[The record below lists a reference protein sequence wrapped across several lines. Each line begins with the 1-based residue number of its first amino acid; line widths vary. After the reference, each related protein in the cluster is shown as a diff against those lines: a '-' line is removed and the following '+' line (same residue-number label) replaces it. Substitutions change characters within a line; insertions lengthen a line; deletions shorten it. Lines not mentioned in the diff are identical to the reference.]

1 MAAEAGAATRGRAL
15 AQGIRG
21 QPPPSADLL
30 CALQEPEAA
39 LGPQSWWH
47 PACFRKRGLGKLQGW
62 KEARGRPP
70 AFPPRRPASGLESAP
85 LGRGHEVAPARRGSV
100 AAAPGPPQ
108 PLLGRLLRANNA
120 APPGVTQRGA
130 GHPTP
135 EGGQRGERAAARARG
150 ALAGGHGRG
159 AVRGREAARR
169 GGAGGRGAGPG
180 PPLACT
186 EGAGPGGH
194 EGARGGEPVCASRR
208 RPALRE
214 SPSRQ
219 TRGRRS
225 GGAPPPGLQNVK
237 GEGGDAETARPGA
250 LAGLRQP
257 RRSPAPARRAPADPA
272 GREAA
277 GPPGPLLAS
286 LGPGFGPQRVRCQ
299 DVARAELGTVRPASP
314 SASRPDKFEQ

>member
-1 MAAEAGAATRGRAL
+1 MRSPK
-15 AQGIRG
+15 Q
-21 QPPPSADLL
+21 PSALRAGGTRHASESGAWGS
-30 CALQEPEAA
+30 CRAE
-39 LGPQSWWH
+39 
-47 PACFRKRGLGKLQGW
+47 RGLGD
-62 KEARGRPP
+62 ARQP

-108 PLLGRLLRANNA
+108 PLLGRLLRGNNA

-135 EGGQRGERAAARARG
+135 ERGRRRERAAARARG

-180 PPLACT
+180 PPLAGT

-214 SPSRQ
+214 SRSRQ

-277 GPPGPLLAS
+277 GPPQGS
-286 LGPGFGPQRVRCQ
+286 LPGRGQSR
-299 DVARAELGTVRPASP
+299 ARDRPAGLALGFSP
-314 SASRPDKFEQ
+314 GQV

>member
-1 MAAEAGAATRGRAL
+1 MQKPCGRRGRSSDPREGPGTGHKGATSSSVL
-15 AQGIRG
+15 CRSPK
-21 QPPPSADLL
+21 QPPQPSELVAPGMLPK
-30 CALQEPEAA
+30 A
-39 LGPQSWWH
+39 GPGKVAGLEGGSGT
-47 PACFRKRGLGKLQGW
+47 PAC
-62 KEARGRPP
+62 PP
-70 AFPPRRPASGLESAP
+70 AFPPRRPASGQESAP

-108 PLLGRLLRANNA
+108 PLLGRLLRGNNA

-135 EGGQRGERAAARARG
+135 ERGQRGERAAARARG

-180 PPLACT
+180 PPLAGT
-186 EGAGPGGH
+186 EGAGPGGD

-257 RRSPAPARRAPADPA
+257 RRSPAPARRAPANPA

-277 GPPGPLLAS
+277 EGSLPGRGQS
-286 LGPGFGPQRVRCQ
+286 R
-299 DVARAELGTVRPASP
+299 ARDRPAGLALGFSP
-314 SASRPDKFEQ
+314 GQV